1 MELNWSVFL
10 HRQRSIVG
18 IKMSVKLLINIRAP
32 DRRELCP
39 TTSHTF
45 MRNTLRPDLTA
56 LSSKVNSF
64 SRMIARLSLSPVYVT
79 T

>member
-1 MELNWSVFL
+1 MWNLIGVSFCTDGAAWL
-10 HRQRSIVG
+10 DQRG
-18 IKMSVKLLINIRAP
+18 VKLSMSIRPVGRGAQGSS
-32 DRRELCP
+32 R
-39 TTSHTF
+39 TF
-45 MRNTLRPDLTA
+45 MRNTFRPDLTV

>member
-1 MELNWSVFL
+1 MVGTMVALSV
-10 HRQRSIVG
+10 SIRPADKG
-18 IKMSVKLLINIRAP
+18 EQS
-32 DRRELCP
+32 
-39 TTSHTF
+39 TSRTF
-45 MRNTLRPDLTA
+45 MRNTFRPDLTA